1 MKRDDTSAR
10 KLQNEVNY
18 TEVVQ
23 SEEFQLLLN
32 TKKKFIIPMSIFF
45 LVFIALP
52 ILTSYSKVLNTPAFG
67 DVTWAWV
74 FAFSQF
80 IMTWALCM
88 IYSKKQN
95 HLMKSPEK
103 FCKICKREGL
113 NLNTTAF
120 ALFLIIVLGTL
131 VITYFASKKRK
142 MRVNFIRW
150 RGLTGWQNGLAI
162 AGDYMSAASFLGI
175 AGAIALTGFDGFFYS
190 IGF

>member
-131 VITYFASKKRK
+131 VITYFASK
-142 MRVNFIRW
+142 NENASEFY
-150 RGLTGWQNGLAI
+150 T
-162 AGDYMSAASFLGI
+162 AGGD
-175 AGAIALTGFDGFFYS
+175 
-190 IGF
+190 

>member
-1 MKRDDTSAR
+1 
-10 KLQNEVNY
+10 
-18 TEVVQ
+18 
-23 SEEFQLLLN
+23 
-32 TKKKFIIPMSIFF
+32 MSIFF

-131 VITYFASKKRK
+131 VITYFASKTK
-142 MRVNFIRW
+142 MRVNFIRLEGINW
-150 RGLTGWQNGLAI
+150 LAKWSAI
-162 AGDYMSAASFLGI
+162 AGDYMSLASFLGI

>member
-45 LVFIALP
+45 LSFFIALP

-74 FAFSQF
+74 FAFAQF
-80 IMTWALCM
+80 IMTWSLCM
-88 IYSKKQN
+88 MYSKKAESFDKISQN
-95 HLMKSPEK
+95 ILQDMQK
-103 FCKICKREGL
+103 G
-113 NLNTTAF
+113 
-120 ALFLIIVLGTL
+120 
-131 VITYFASKKRK
+131 
-142 MRVNFIRW
+142 
-150 RGLTGWQNGLAI
+150 RG
-162 AGDYMSAASFLGI
+162 
-175 AGAIALTGFDGFFYS
+175 
-190 IGF
+190 

>member
-67 DVTWAWV
+67 DDMGVGIC
-74 FAFSQF
+74 FFP
-80 IMTWALCM
+80 
-88 IYSKKQN
+88 IYYD
-95 HLMKSPEK
+95 M
-103 FCKICKREGL
+103 
-113 NLNTTAF
+113 
-120 ALFLIIVLGTL
+120 GTMYDL
-131 VITYFASKKRK
+131 
-142 MRVNFIRW
+142 
-150 RGLTGWQNGLAI
+150 
-162 AGDYMSAASFLGI
+162 
-175 AGAIALTGFDGFFYS
+175 
-190 IGF
+190 